1 MEEVVGMFENL
12 KNYRFRVV
20 GSKFDSEEE
29 RIRFIANKLHSL
41 SWKHKK
47 DRDVQDGYKYEE
59 DDWNGKCHKEYYEL
73 AKGILE
79 MGSFECIATVLNVID
94 ELV

>member
-1 MEEVVGMFENL
+1 MEEVVGMFKDL
-12 KNYRFRVV
+12 KNYKFRFQ
-20 GSKFDSEEE
+20 GSRFDSEEE
-29 RIRFIANKLHSL
+29 RIRFIVNKLHSL

-47 DRDVQDGYKYEE
+47 DRDVQDGYKYEGY
-59 DDWNGKCHKEYYEL
+59 DWNGKYHKEYYEL

-79 MGSFECIATVLNVID
+79 IGSFECIATVLHVID

>member
-1 MEEVVGMFENL
+1 MEEVVGMFNDL
-12 KNYRFRVV
+12 KNYKFKVV
-20 GSKFDSEEE
+20 GSGFDSEEE
-29 RIRFIANKLHSL
+29 RIRFIANKLHIL

-47 DRDVQDGYKYEE
+47 DRDVQDGYLYEGN
-59 DDWNGKCHKEYYEL
+59 DWNGKYHKEYYEL

-79 MGSFECIATVLNVID
+79 TGSFECIATVLHVID